1 MSLSNKESNIYDELT
16 ELSDENSELRETIAS
31 LEYEILGLSGTVD
44 SLKHDAIRTYVQYEL
59 IVKRLEIRRL
69 H

>member
-16 ELSDENSELRETIAS
+16 ELSDENSDLRETITS

-44 SLKHDAIRTYVQYEL
+44 SLKRDAIRTYVQYEL

>member
-1 MSLSNKESNIYDELT
+1 MSLSNKDSNIYDELT
-16 ELSDENSELRETIAS
+16 ELSDENSDLRETIAS

-44 SLKHDAIRTYVQYEL
+44 SLKRDAIKTYVQYEL